1 MHYYHGYYRPAL
13 LYTGSSRGYRRGSG
27 SSKASRPRGRGSSRG
42 GSRSSRGCGCS
53 RGRGRGSSRGRGRGS
68 RRGRTTGSRGGQ
80 TSGTESSTGPEL
92 HWKKVDQGSDRPP
105 IPCPFSEPTGPTLQL
120 PPNPQPIDF
129 FHQLIDTSVIR
140 LLVDETNR

>member
-1 MHYYHGYYRPAL
+1 MHYYQGYYRPAI

-27 SSKASRPRGRGSSRG
+27 SGKASRPRGRGSSRG
-42 GSRSSRGCGCS
+42 GSRSSRG
-53 RGRGRGSSRGRGRGS
+53 RGSSRGHRRGS
-68 RRGRTTGSRGGQ
+68 RRGRTTRSRGGQ

-92 HWKKVDQGSDRPP
+92 HWKKVAQGSDRPP

-129 FHQLIDTSVIR
+129 FHQLIDTSVIQ